1 MRSKTDSIINRIP
14 LSMGKV
20 HKPRQLG
27 LLIMALEEGPA
38 NVHEIQNR
46 LKDKYRFYPDTRQAS
61 GMLHT
66 FSNLFERVEN
76 ESILGNDG
84 NYKIIKWKLRDDI
97 YAMDG
102 EIQTE

>member
-1 MRSKTDSIINRIP
+1 VNKIP

-27 LLIMALEEGPA
+27 LLIIALEQGPA
-38 NVHEIQNR
+38 TVHQIQER
-46 LKDKYRFYPDTRQAS
+46 LRTKYRFYPDTRQSS

-66 FSNLFERVEN
+66 FSNLFERYNN
-76 ESILGNDG
+76 EKIEGQDG

-97 YAMDG
+97 YAMDR
-102 EIQTE
+102 EIQTDESE